1 MDLCGLKIGCLYANC
16 ATVPPAWKIGKRPAV
31 QWKWNVVSGC
41 KTEGWAGE
49 GEGAGTRCPVE
60 CGGREDIPSWSW
72 EGSSTVLRLGSDKPT
87 LEWDC
92 MGPNLLK
99 RNMTFETQTW
109 TRHGHFNTIQIIWR
123 MVWYGITLR
132 TLRLAVWKQIGVAS
146 ASRFVPFQWQKCIN
160 YVAWYHCKF
169 RVTILLFCIRFGAV
183 NHSHCPI
190 LILIL
195 VITLGVMKPMS
206 RWSIWRWRFT
216 TFMKLTWRSIGHG
229 RASDGILR
237 FARLF

>member
-1 MDLCGLKIGCLYANC
+1 MKVKCRFGQNRRLSRRRRGRRYTMPGWMWRQGRHTKLVMRGFIHCAAPRQRQANSWMGLH
-16 ATVPPAWKIGKRPAV
+16 
-31 QWKWNVVSGC
+31 
-41 KTEGWAGE
+41 
-49 GEGAGTRCPVE
+49 GTPHRV
-60 CGGREDIPSWSW
+60 R
-72 EGSSTVLRLGSDKPT
+72 
-87 LEWDC
+87 WD
-92 MGPNLLK
+92 LLK

-146 ASRFVPFQWQKCIN
+146 VSRFVPFHWQKCIN
-160 YVAWYHCKF
+160 YVAWYYCKF
-169 RVTILLFCIRFGAV
+169 RVTILLFCIRFGTV

-190 LILIL
+190 LILVL